1 MQKKISF
8 NGTGGSL
15 LIKFIIGVILTGLT
29 FGIYLPWFLVDLWK
43 FVADNTR
50 LSGTSRGAVSFSFRG
65 TGGELLVIW
74 LLGLLLSFITL
85 GLYLPWFMVNMTRF
99 ICERAEGRADDGTV
113 YRLRFLGTGGGLFVT
128 FIVGYLLSM
137 FTLGLY
143 LPWFMC
149 SIHRWY
155 AQNTSVVEGGAN
167 MDEGV
172 PVGVFDFVGSGG
184 ELFVTFLVGW
194 LLTII
199 TLGIYSFWLQAS
211 LIKFFAAG
219 TRATVHGAPH
229 SGAFS
234 GTGGELCL
242 KSIIGMI
249 LTSLTFGIY
258 GAWFFVD
265 LTRWQ
270 LQGLHFN
277 EVLSIQGGRAP

>member
-1 MQKKISF
+1 MPKTITF
-8 NGTGGSL
+8 DGTGGAL
-15 LIKFIIGVILTGLT
+15 LIKFIVGVLLTMVT
-29 FGIYLPWFLVDLWK
+29 FGIYVPWFLVDLWK

-50 LSGTSRGAVSFSFRG
+50 LKGTERGDVAFRFHG

-74 LLGLLLSFITL
+74 IVGILLCLITL
-85 GLYLPWFMVNMTRF
+85 GLYVPWFMVNMTRF
-99 ICERAEGRADDGTV
+99 ITERAQGRADDGTV

-128 FIVGYLLSM
+128 FLVGYLLSM
-137 FTLGLY
+137 FTFGLY

-155 AQNTSVVEGGAN
+155 AKHTSVVEGGAGAA
-167 MDEGV
+167 DGV

-184 ELFVTFLVGW
+184 ELFVTFVVGY
-194 LLTII
+194 LLSII
-199 TLGIYSFWLQAS
+199 TLGIYSFWLQVD
-211 LIKFFAAG
+211 LFKFFASG
-219 TRATVHGAPH
+219 TRATVHGEPH

-242 KSIIGMI
+242 KSVIGMI

-265 LTRWQ
+265 ITRFQ

-277 EVLSIQGGRAP
+277 EVLSLEGRSGA